1 MRPMTSETMTGSST
15 ARPGGTAGKRQ
26 AFGRGASLVEWAQKN
41 GLFFALLALVILF
54 SVTTQH
60 FATAAN
66 ARVIL
71 MQVALVG
78 IMAVPAA
85 MLILSGYVDLS
96 VGGIMV
102 LSAVVFGMCMQAGT
116 GLPVAIAAA
125 FAAAITWGLFNAVSI
140 TVWAFSPIVVT
151 LGGLVGARGL
161 AQFLTQGMTNF
172 GFGPQFAL
180 LGNGTL
186 LSMPVPVVIFAV
198 IFLAGL
204 HVWYRTPYG
213 RHMMA
218 TGGAQEAAKALG
230 IRTVAIPF
238 WLYTMSAATAAL
250 CGLISASQL
259 DSAAI
264 TIGTGAELD
273 VLTGV
278 LLGGVAFSGGR
289 GSLFGVL
296 YGVLFIGALRNGL
309 VQINVSAYFHQ
320 FSVGLALIFAAGLDI
335 LYQRLERLRTAR
347 AAVAP
352 HGGQN
357 GSAAE
362 GASS

>member
-1 MRPMTSETMTGSST
+1 MTGAAAGAGSAERPPAGKHMSAGT
-15 ARPGGTAGKRQ
+15 ART
-26 AFGRGASLVEWAQKN
+26 LEWAQKN
-41 GLFFALLALVILF
+41 GLFFALVALVLLF
-54 SVTTQH
+54 SLTTQH

-66 ARVIL
+66 AKVIL

-78 IMAVPAA
+78 MMAVPAA

-116 GLPVAIAAA
+116 GLPIAIAVA
-125 FAAAITWGLFNAVSI
+125 FAAAILWGVFNAISI

-172 GFGPQFAL
+172 GFGREFML

-186 LSMPVPVVIFAV
+186 LSIPVPVIIFGL

-218 TGGAQEAAKALG
+218 IGGAPDAAKALG
-230 IRTVAIPF
+230 IRTIAIPF
-238 WLYTMSAATAAL
+238 WLYIMSAATAAL

-264 TIGTGAELD
+264 TIGSGAELD

-278 LLGGVAFSGGR
+278 LLGGVAFTGGR

-296 YGVLFIGALRNGL
+296 FGVLFIGALRNGL

-335 LYQRLERLRTAR
+335 LYQRLERLRSAGAGTPGQTGSSAK
-347 AAVAP
+347 AV
-352 HGGQN
+352 
-357 GSAAE
+357 
-362 GASS
+362 SS